1 MSRMSNVDLSE
12 KKKMENYNYKKIKKY
27 LFIMVMTSNVPKDSD

>member
-12 KKKMENYNYKKIKKY
+12 KKIMENYNYKKIKKY
-27 LFIMVMTSNVPKDSD
+27 LFIMVMTSNMPKGSD